1 MPDVTAATL
10 DWRKS
15 SRSHAV
21 GNCVEIAS
29 LEDGTV
35 GVRDSKYP
43 RGSVLRFTWE
53 EWKRFLDVVGR
64 GTLAPRD

>member
-1 MPDVTAATL
+1 
-10 DWRKS
+10 
-15 SRSHAV
+15 
-21 GNCVEIAS
+21 